1 MDVFS
6 QLMEWPQ
13 VFKGSKGSEETRGT
27 PLNRLEITKWP
38 LPTFWK
44 KLVTSDNPT
53 MLEQGGSDHPI
64 PLAFPI

>member
-1 MDVFS
+1 MG
-6 QLMEWPQ
+6 WPQ

-44 KLVTSDNPT
+44 KLPSSDNPT
-53 MLEQGGSDHPI
+53 
-64 PLAFPI
+64 